1 MPTDPD
7 DESEPLGFASPPCYL
22 HEFASEGVAQTP
34 PPEGVAQ
41 WRKTTRARLIAARQ
55 AEPAEQRATHT
66 ALIVQQLESL
76 FAPAG
81 GAIVGAFWPIRA
93 EPDFRPWMRELIE
106 RGVRVALPVIVSKDA
121 PLLFREWR
129 PDATLKR
136 GVWGIPEPA
145 DGETLKPTLLLAPLV
160 GFDDGCYRLGY
171 GGGYFDRTLAALAQ
185 RPLCIGVGSP
195 AGHMAT
201 IYPQPFDQPMDWIV
215 TGQQPARQRPR

>member
-7 DESEPLGFASPPCYL
+7 DDSARQGFASPACYQ
-22 HEFASEGVAQTP
+22 HEFSAESATHP
-34 PPEGVAQ
+34 LPPEGVAQ
-41 WRKTTRARLIAARQ
+41 WRKTTRSRLIAERQ
-55 AEPAEQRATHT
+55 AAPAERRATHT

-81 GAIVGAFWPIRA
+81 GAIVGAYWPIRA
-93 EPDFRPWMRELIE
+93 EPDFRPWMRELTE

-129 PDATLKR
+129 PDGRLKH

-145 DGETLKPTLLLAPLV
+145 DGETLMPTLLLAPLV

-171 GGGYFDRTLAALAQ
+171 GGGYFDRTLAALAP
-185 RPLCIGVGSP
+185 RPLCIGVGSA
-195 AGHMAT
+195 AGHLAT
-201 IYPQPFDQPMDWIV
+201 IYPQAFDQPMDWIV
-215 TGQQPARQRPR
+215 TEQQPAKQRPR